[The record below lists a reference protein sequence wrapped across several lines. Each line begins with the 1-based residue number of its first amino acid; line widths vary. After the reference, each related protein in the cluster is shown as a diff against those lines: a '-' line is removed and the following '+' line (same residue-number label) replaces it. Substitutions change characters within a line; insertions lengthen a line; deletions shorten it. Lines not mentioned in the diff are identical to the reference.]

1 MIVDSSLVVVDT
13 SVISLYIREHE
24 LADYYHQ
31 QIEGMRAV
39 ISFQTL
45 QELWFGAYKAA
56 WGDNRKNALRRYLDR
71 YAVIWPTLEVVH
83 ISARL
88 RAEREIVGQTL
99 ATADSWIAATA
110 VMLKCP
116 LASHD
121 RDFSGIPGLQ
131 LIRAS

>member
-1 MIVDSSLVVVDT
+1 MIANSSLVVVDT
-13 SVISLYIREHE
+13 SVISLFIREHE
-24 LADYYHQ
+24 LADHYHQ
-31 QIEGMRAV
+31 RIEGMRAV

-45 QELWFGAYKAA
+45 QELWFGAFKAA
-56 WGDNRKNALRRYLDR
+56 WGDNRKNALKRYLDR

-83 ISARL
+83 ISSRL

-99 ATADSWIAATA
+99 ATGDSWIAATA